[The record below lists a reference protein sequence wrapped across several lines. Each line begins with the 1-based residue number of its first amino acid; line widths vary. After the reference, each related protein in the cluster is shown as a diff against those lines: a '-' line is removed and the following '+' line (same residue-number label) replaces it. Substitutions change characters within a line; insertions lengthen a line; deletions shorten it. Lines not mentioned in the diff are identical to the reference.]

1 MQGGGDKE
9 REMMIEGLKDERVM
23 QGEDKG
29 REMMIEELKDE
40 RVMQGEEI
48 KKGRR

>member
-1 MQGGGDKE
+1 
-9 REMMIEGLKDERVM
+9 MMIEALKDERVM

-29 REMMIEELKDE
+29 WEMMIEELKDE
-40 RVMQGEEI
+40 RVIQGEEI

>member
-1 MQGGGDKE
+1 MMQGEDKE
-9 REMMIEGLKDERVM
+9 REMMTEG
-23 QGEDKG
+23 
-29 REMMIEELKDE
+29 LKDE

>member
-1 MQGGGDKE
+1 MQGGGDEE
-9 REMMIEGLKDERVM
+9 REMMTEGLKDERVM

-29 REMMIEELKDE
+29 KEMMIEDLKDE